1 MCALNINEV
10 NLNVINHQESIGEET
25 VAQMPLLTSL
35 KNSVDE
41 NNHMSILFN
50 ELDNEKQF

>member
-1 MCALNINEV
+1 
-10 NLNVINHQESIGEET
+10 
-25 VAQMPLLTSL
+25 MPLLTSL